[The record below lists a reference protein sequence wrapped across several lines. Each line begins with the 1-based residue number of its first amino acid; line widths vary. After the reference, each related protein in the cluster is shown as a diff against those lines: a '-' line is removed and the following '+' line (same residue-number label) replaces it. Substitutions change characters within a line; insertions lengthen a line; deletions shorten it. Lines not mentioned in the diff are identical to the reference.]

1 MVKVG
6 GAQKVH
12 VRIGGPPIIAL
23 CDVGIDM
30 SSQEKLIAAYKTIPN
45 VEAVINTDSLG
56 YVSNEGLAK
65 AIGLPEENL
74 CMGCLN
80 SVLPLVNTG

>member
-1 MVKVG
+1 VE
-6 GAQKVH
+6 
-12 VRIGGPPIIAL
+12 
-23 CDVGIDM
+23 IDI
-30 SSQEKLIAAYKTIPN
+30 SSREELIAAYKTFSN

-56 YVSNEGLAK
+56 YVSNEGLVK
-65 AIGLPEENL
+65 AICLPEENL